1 MWEIVIVISNAKE
14 NCNISISIR
23 WDVFW
28 VDYDICRFDV
38 GRRRARHT
46 HIQANWMLFN
56 QVYLISPFFLQ
67 IVSVRISFS
76 LFLDASLE
84 PTPLVGS
91 LVTLSYLHW
100 FFEVYLATHLL
111 SFAILFINANS
122 SSSVCGR
129 KSGFWNGWFC
139 WQVTRPECHKGSE
152 GQSQELQLLQK
163 SISR

>member
-1 MWEIVIVISNAKE
+1 MWEIVIVIFNAKE

-67 IVSVRISFS
+67 IVSVRVSFS

-84 PTPLVGS
+84 PTRWLVRWWHFHIS
-91 LVTLSYLHW
+91 TE